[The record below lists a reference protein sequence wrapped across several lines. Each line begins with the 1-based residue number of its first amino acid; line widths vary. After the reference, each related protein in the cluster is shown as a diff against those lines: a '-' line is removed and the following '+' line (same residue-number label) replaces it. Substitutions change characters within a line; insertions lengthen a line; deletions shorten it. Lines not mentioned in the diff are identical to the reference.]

1 MGYGLGPSGRCWHLF
16 LRKWVMT
23 RYRGTSL
30 NSAAAMWAK
39 CPVVHV
45 LACSLKIPFSF
56 PFLLIKLDIR
66 TLILCHRMKKT
77 HNILKQRFYLL
88 KFWEKKPSELNDH
101 VHPCLVYVQPTK
113 LWKTGNSLW
122 LPTNPSLSLPSGL
135 NASRHSFIL
144 YSMAKNKR
152 SPGFCFSAMR
162 TQRTNF
168 IL

>member
-1 MGYGLGPSGRCWHLF
+1 MDWAHQEDVGIYF
-16 LRKWVMT
+16 WVMT

-39 CPVVHV
+39 CPVVDV
-45 LACSLKIPFSF
+45 LACFLEIPFSF
-56 PFLLIKLDIR
+56 SFLLIKLDIR

-77 HNILKQRFYLL
+77 QRFYLL
-88 KFWEKKPSELNDH
+88 KFWENKPSERNDH

-113 LWKTGNSLW
+113 LWKTGDSLW
-122 LPTNPSLSLPSGL
+122 LPTNPSLSLPSGF

-144 YSMAKNKR
+144 YSMAKNKS

-162 TQRTNF
+162 TQRTN
-168 IL
+168 IIS